1 MAAEVFESMRHSAL
15 AATKRKDDMFLRAVF
30 NQHKDAFPGLSCPQK
45 FRDAL
50 AAVAAPR
57 VPADSLEASQ
67 RFARLAIS
75 NHSYLTFEEF
85 KRAVEEPDSLE
96 AWLDEEPTFKL
107 GCLAPALRTAIQASK
122 ASMPLPPASVADA
135 ALRPLLA
142 LSLLDESAAILAVE
156 ASLEA
161 IQKQLC
167 SKLLSLRRIFQSKS
181 QAQARRSEFVCG
193 QMQVGTVQDFYVGLQ
208 GRVGM
213 CMLCF
218 SLPQPR
224 FSPLFRAF
232 LKLFDRL
239 PRPLVF

>member
-1 MAAEVFESMRHSAL
+1 MAAEVFESMRHAAL
-15 AATKRKDDMFLRAVF
+15 AATKRKDDPFLRAVF
-30 NQHKDAFPGLSCPQK
+30 NQHKDAFPGLSSPQK

-50 AAVAAPR
+50 AAVAAPC

-67 RFARLAIS
+67 RFARLAVS
-75 NHSYLTFEEF
+75 NYSYLTFEEF

-107 GCLAPALRTAIQASK
+107 GFLAPALRTAIQANQ
-122 ASMPLPPASVADA
+122 ATIPPASVADA
-135 ALRPLLA
+135 ALLPLLA
-142 LSLLDESAAILAVE
+142 VSLLDEGAAILAVE

-167 SKLLSLRRIFQSKS
+167 SKLLSLRRIFQSKC
-181 QAQARRSEFVCG
+181 QAQAKCSEFVCG
-193 QMQVGTVQDFYVGLQ
+193 QMQVGTVQDFYLGLQ

-213 CMLCF
+213 CMLRF
-218 SLPQPR
+218 SLLQAG

-232 LKLFDRL
+232 LKRFDRL
-239 PRPLVF
+239 PRPLVS